1 MKRRLF
7 LTGPIGCGKST
18 AIVQGL
24 GDRRET
30 LGGFVT
36 FREGPA
42 HRPQRFFLETVQAR
56 ERTVFL
62 DLTGEKPRV
71 DLSAF
76 SGLGV
81 RSLQTGPLLLDEIGG
96 IELLCPEF
104 LEALEDAL
112 TGEIPA
118 IGVIKAPESSLT
130 LARCLGLT
138 EQYLAAAD
146 RLRRLLEQNDRTEIY
161 TCGTFDPQA
170 RALTELWAREYL
182 WR

>member
-18 AIVQGL
+18 AIAQGL
-24 GDRRET
+24 SDGRGA

-42 HRPQRFFLETVQAR
+42 HRPQRFWLESMRPR
-56 ERTVFL
+56 ERAVFL
-62 DLTGEKPRV
+62 DLTEEKPRI

-112 TGEIPA
+112 SGDTPIL
-118 IGVIKAPESSLT
+118 GVVKAPESSLA
-130 LARCLGLT
+130 LARCLGLGEEYET
-138 EQYLAAAD
+138 AAKK
-146 RLRRLLEQNDRTEIY
+146 LRRLLAQDGQTELYI
-161 TCGTFDPQA
+161 CGQFDP
-170 RALTELWAREYL
+170 RAQDLVGLWAKEYL
-182 WR
+182 

>member
-18 AIVQGL
+18 AIAQGL
-24 GDRRET
+24 GDRLEE

-42 HRPQRFFLETVQAR
+42 HRPQWFWLETIRTR
-56 ERTVFL
+56 ERAVFL
-62 DLTGEKPRV
+62 DLTGEKPRI

-76 SGLGV
+76 SGPGG
-81 RSLQTGPLLLDEIGG
+81 RSLQSGPLLLDEIGG

-104 LEALEDAL
+104 LEALEKAL
-112 TGEIPA
+112 TGDTPVL
-118 IGVIKAPESSLT
+118 GVIKAPGSSLT
-130 LARCLGLT
+130 LARCLELT

-146 RLRRLLEQNDRTEIY
+146 RLRRLLEQDNRTEIY

-170 RALTELWAREYL
+170 RALAELWAQEYL
-182 WR
+182 WH

>member
-18 AIVQGL
+18 AIARGL
-24 GDRRET
+24 DERRGAF
-30 LGGFVT
+30 GGFVT
-36 FREGPA
+36 LREGPA
-42 HRPQRFFLETVQAR
+42 HRPERFWLETMGAR
-56 ERTVFL
+56 ERAVFL
-62 DLTGEKPRV
+62 DLTGEKPCV

-104 LEALEDAL
+104 SEALEEAL
-112 TGEIPA
+112 TGDTPVL
-118 IGVIKAPESSLT
+118 GVIKAPGSSLA
-130 LARCLGLT
+130 LARCLELT

-146 RLRRLLEQNDRTEIY
+146 RLRCLLEQNDRTEIY
-161 TCGTFDPQA
+161 TCGTFDPRA

-182 WR
+182 

>member
-18 AIVQGL
+18 AIAQGL
-24 GDRRET
+24 GDRRGA

-36 FREGPA
+36 LREGPA
-42 HRPQRFFLETVQAR
+42 HRPERFWLEPTGAR
-56 ERTVFL
+56 ERAVFL
-62 DLTGEKPRV
+62 DLTGEKPRI

-81 RSLQTGPLLLDEIGG
+81 RSLQNGPLLLDEIGG

-104 LEALEDAL
+104 LEALEKAL
-112 TGEIPA
+112 TGDTPVL
-118 IGVIKAPESSLT
+118 GVIKAPWASLA
-130 LARCLGLT
+130 LARCLELT
-138 EQYLAAAD
+138 EEYLAAAD
-146 RLRRLLEQNDRTEIY
+146 RLRRLLEQDDRTEIY

-170 RALTELWAREYL
+170 RALAELWARKYL
-182 WR
+182 